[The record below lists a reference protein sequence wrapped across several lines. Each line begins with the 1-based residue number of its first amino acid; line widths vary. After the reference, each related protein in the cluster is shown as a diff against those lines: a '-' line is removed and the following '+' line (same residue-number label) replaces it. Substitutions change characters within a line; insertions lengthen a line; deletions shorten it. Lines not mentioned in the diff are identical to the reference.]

1 MQPVQPQQPD
11 EDDIVKEEPLM
22 FNAVEAQQR
31 EFLEHAFEGFK
42 TPDPE
47 LYFAEVPE
55 KLSLADK

>member
-1 MQPVQPQQPD
+1 
-11 EDDIVKEEPLM
+11 M